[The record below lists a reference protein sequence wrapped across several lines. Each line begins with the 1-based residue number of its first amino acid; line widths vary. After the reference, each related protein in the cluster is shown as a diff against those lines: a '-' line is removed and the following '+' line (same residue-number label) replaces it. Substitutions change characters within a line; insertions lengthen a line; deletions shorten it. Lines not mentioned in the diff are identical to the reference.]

1 MANLQLTMTQISEL
15 KPAFVQ
21 SDLVYLH
28 HPKEPISVEIQYD
41 NSKFNGTILYTVD
54 GKENS
59 ESDWKILTDD
69 QVNSQHGKEIL
80 QLANKHYN
88 LTDNSKH
95 LGKEVIQRPLSF
107 SELEEMEL
115 LEVNKEF
122 VQWIHPN
129 KNTFIEIQFDKHKF
143 NGQFVYTRNY
153 LNPTY
158 VPFNVLSYHGLRRI
172 KNKQFVD
179 KSINIYN
186 DIIEPDENN
195 KSMTTVNLDN
205 IVRILNNNIVNLDN
219 IVTMVNNNDIR
230 IFDDEKSF
238 VKWYYLDAEDELL
251 SDMVKIVADNKTWTI
266 EDMGARRLKN
276 NKILF
281 VFE

>member
-1 MANLQLTMTQISEL
+1 MTNLQLTMTQISEL

-28 HPKEPISVEIQYD
+28 HPKEPISIEIQYD
-41 NSKFNGTILYTVD
+41 KSKFNGTILYTVH

-59 ESDWKILTDD
+59 EGDWKKLTDD

-107 SELEEMEL
+107 NELEEMEL

-143 NGQFVYTRNY
+143 NGQFVYTRDY

-158 VPFNVLSYHGLRRI
+158 VPFNVLSYHGLTRI

-186 DIIEPDENN
+186 NTIKPDKNN
-195 KSMTTVNLDN
+195 KSMT
-205 IVRILNNNIVNLDN
+205 IVNLDN
-219 IVTMVNNNDIR
+219 IERMLNNNDIR
-230 IFDDEKSF
+230 IFDNEKSF